1 MFSYLFFLFQSGKS
15 KEERTGVKR
24 GRTDWSNI
32 SEPQIEHTSK
42 YQNSSQNMTTLPT
55 IERAPISVSSKKI
68 ENFKGCD
75 WIHEVS
81 ITIRRTCRT
90 NIPNERWDIYY
101 NLHKLIQCN
110 IYYNCSVNYIGIRK
124 AIR

>member
-1 MFSYLFFLFQSGKS
+1 M

-32 SEPQIEHTSK
+32 SEPSGEQVPGIKFQTSTT
-42 YQNSSQNMTTLPT
+42 NIDRVAMTAAT
-55 IERAPISVSSKKI
+55 KKI

-75 WIHEVS
+75 WLHEIS

-90 NIPNERWDIYY
+90 NIPNER
-101 NLHKLIQCN
+101 
-110 IYYNCSVNYIGIRK
+110 
-124 AIR
+124 